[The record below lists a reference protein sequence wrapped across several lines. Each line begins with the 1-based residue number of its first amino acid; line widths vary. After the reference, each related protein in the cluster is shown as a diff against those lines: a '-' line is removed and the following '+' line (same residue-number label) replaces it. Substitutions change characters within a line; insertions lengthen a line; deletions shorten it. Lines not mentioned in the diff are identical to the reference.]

1 MKNPI
6 VEWETLSFSY
16 RGKET
21 SLSSLKP
28 IDLFARDIL
37 NFIIKELE
45 VKLDWI
51 PKVKVIY
58 CNDEFWMSLLPLSRR
73 VASPGEYTDVNVR
86 LPENWS
92 KVSGFVLPVVVKDP
106 RDSTK
111 ILRVPRK
118 MRLKVLREIRVVPEV
133 LAFFD
138 ATIFL
143 SISNLKNDLRSIPMA
158 VWLVVAH
165 ECVHIVE
172 HLTQR
177 CFMQDLDPK
186 HYEHRLVVNFLR
198 RFMKNLGAEEF
209 FRRYAPRLEGPPT
222 PSRQKL

>member
-1 MKNPI
+1 L
-6 VEWETLSFSY
+6 TTDYS
-16 RGKET
+16 R
-21 SLSSLKP
+21 LKS

-45 VKLDWI
+45 VKVDWI

-58 CNDEFWMSLLPLSRR
+58 CDDEFWMSLLPLSRR
-73 VASPGEYTDVNVR
+73 VGSPQEYTDSNVR

-92 KVSGFVLPVVVKDP
+92 KMSGFVLPIFATNS

-111 ILRVPRK
+111 IFRAPRK
-118 MRLKVLREIRVVPEV
+118 MRLKFLRETGVIPQA

-143 SISNLKNDLRSIPMA
+143 SISNLKYDLRSIPMA
-158 VWLVVAH
+158 VQLVVTH

-172 HLTQR
+172 RLTQR
-177 CFMQDLDPK
+177 CFMQNLDPK
-186 HYEHRLVVNFLR
+186 CFEHPLVVDLLN
-198 RFMKNLGAEEF
+198 RFMKNVGREEF
-209 FRRYAPRLEGPPT
+209 FRRYIPE
-222 PSRQKL
+222 SQKSVF